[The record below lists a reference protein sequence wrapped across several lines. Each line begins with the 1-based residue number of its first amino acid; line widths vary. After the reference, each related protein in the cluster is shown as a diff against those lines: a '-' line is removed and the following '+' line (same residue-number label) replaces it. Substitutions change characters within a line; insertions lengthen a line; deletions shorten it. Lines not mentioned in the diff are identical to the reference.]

1 MKIGFNSQYCFAWIL
16 LSIILTNQIVTGP
29 QFSFQSAKPVAFNPG
44 CDWNHFLKFLMHGPL
59 IPIKSEFLGVGPR
72 QQYIYDRYV
81 YLYSYVC
88 VCIFIYIYK
97 FQLHKRF

>member
-1 MKIGFNSQYCFAWIL
+1 MKIGFSSQSCFALIL

-44 CDWNHFLKFLMHGPL
+44 CDWNHFLKFLMHGLL
-59 IPIKSEFLGVGPR
+59 IQLNQNLWGWSPGINI
-72 QQYIYDRYV
+72 YIDRYV
-81 YLYSYVC
+81 YLHSYVC
-88 VCIFIYIYK
+88 VCVCIYIYK